1 MELNNLE
8 AIKKM
13 TGRITDFSSPL
24 EATVNFFGEEDK
36 DLSLPIYFMMR
47 LDTDDL
53 KKVDEDF
60 SLDRRLSYDT
70 IKQLLFMVFRL
81 ECYIREYH
89 YMKEIIGEYN
99 SDNKNCI
106 YEIEEVSPYKLSK
119 IEHDIKLFKK
129 FGINVDINKIGST
142 FDIMKDTKYNM
153 KIITPIPDID
163 IEDYGFSKGIVI
175 GRI

>member
-1 MELNNLE
+1 MRVNVD
-8 AIKKM
+8 
-13 TGRITDFSSPL
+13 DF
-24 EATVNFFGEEDK
+24 
-36 DLSLPIYFMMR
+36 
-47 LDTDDL
+47 

-60 SLDRRLSYDT
+60 SIDRRLSYDS

-129 FGINVDINKIGST
+129 FGINVDINKIGSC